1 MKKGHGL
8 SQETPIRLQ
17 SIADSHRYMDAL
29 LCENGFNI
37 LFHRLGSSSSS
48 FGKPMDCYEVISV
61 HGKRA
66 TIYVFCY
73 AEKSEW
79 VAPEGFKFDP
89 LMLRG
94 ISADRNS
101 LFLEELND
109 DLCQSGLA
117 PYIHIN
123 LGSFGKCSNF
133 PGSLI
138 EQAIAKQQIEDIS
151 GSNALTRFV
160 SSLGNVT

>member
-1 MKKGHGL
+1 MNKELGL
-8 SQETPIRLQ
+8 SPEVPVRLQ

-29 LCENGFNI
+29 LCKNGFNI
-37 LFHRLGSSSSS
+37 LFHRLGSTSSS
-48 FGKPMDCYEVISV
+48 FGKPLDRYEAIST

-79 VAPEGFKFDP
+79 IAPEGFKFDP

-94 ISADRNS
+94 IRAERSS
-101 LFLEELND
+101 LFLGELND

-123 LGSFGKCSNF
+123 LGSFGRCSNF
-133 PGSLI
+133 PISLI
-138 EQAIAKQQIEDIS
+138 EQAIANHQIEDILS
-151 GSNALTRFV
+151 SKALAGFISSIGS
-160 SSLGNVT
+160 VT

>member
-8 SQETPIRLQ
+8 SPETPIRLQ
-17 SIADSHRYMDAL
+17 SIADSHLYMDAL
-29 LCENGFNI
+29 LCENGFNL

-48 FGKPMDCYEVISV
+48 FGKPLDRYEVISV

-66 TIYVFCY
+66 IIYVFCY

-79 VAPEGFKFDP
+79 VSPEGFKFDP

-123 LGSFGKCSNF
+123 LGSFGRCSNF
-133 PGSLI
+133 PISLI
-138 EQAIAKQQIEDIS
+138 EQAIANHQIEDIS

-160 SSLGNVT
+160 RSLGNVT

>member
-1 MKKGHGL
+1 MDKEHGL
-8 SQETPIRLQ
+8 SPETPVRLQ
-17 SIADSHRYMDAL
+17 SIADSHQYMDAL
-29 LCENGFNI
+29 LCKNGFNI
-37 LFHRLGSSSSS
+37 LFHRLGSTYSP
-48 FGKPMDCYEVISV
+48 FGKPLDRYEVISA

-66 TIYVFCY
+66 SIYVFCY

-89 LMLRG
+89 LRLRG
-94 ISADRNS
+94 INAERNS

-123 LGSFGKCSNF
+123 LGSFGRCSNF
-133 PGSLI
+133 PISLI
-138 EQAIAKQQIEDIS
+138 KQAISNHQIEDIS
-151 GSNALTRFV
+151 GSTALTIFMR
-160 SSLGNVT
+160 SIGSVT